1 MIGARGSARF
11 RSEFGNNPPSNMD
24 EWISWGVFAKRVDF
38 KDVRSVVHP
47 PALFRAEEVKIDR
60 RRKSE
65 R

>member
-1 MIGARGSARF
+1 MLS
-11 RSEFGNNPPSNMD
+11 
-24 EWISWGVFAKRVDF
+24 KRVDF

-65 R
+65 S